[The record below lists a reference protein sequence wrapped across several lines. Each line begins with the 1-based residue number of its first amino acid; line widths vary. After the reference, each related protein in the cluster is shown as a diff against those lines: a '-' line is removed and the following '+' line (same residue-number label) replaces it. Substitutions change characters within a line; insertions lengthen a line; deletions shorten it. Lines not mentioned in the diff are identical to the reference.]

1 MRILVTGKSSFI
13 GNCFAKHVSA
23 FGDKYQVD
31 MLSVRGD
38 EWKNIDFSVYD
49 CIVHAAGKAHVGYK
63 DEEAAEYMAVN
74 RDLTAAVAEKAKAE
88 GVRQFIFLSSIIIY
102 GAAAKA
108 GSTRVITKDTAP
120 DPENAYG
127 RSKLEAEDALRRL
140 ADEDFAVAILRLPMV
155 YGMGSK
161 GNFSLLRK
169 YARFLPVFP
178 ALCGR
183 RSAIYVE
190 NLVEFIRIVSDERL
204 SGDLYPTDAK
214 PVTTPAMLRAI
225 RAAQGKKTL
234 LMNIFNP
241 FVRLMGGMSIARRI
255 FGGIEYDASLTSN
268 ITEYR
273 LYTLE
278 QGVERSI
285 KEA

>member
-13 GNCFAKHVSA
+13 GNCFAKHA
-23 FGDKYQVD
+23 AEFGDRYHVD
-31 MLSVRGD
+31 MISVRGD
-38 EWKNIDFSVYD
+38 EWKKVDFSKYD

-63 DEEAAEYMAVN
+63 DEDAAEYMSVN

-88 GVRQFIFLSSIIIY
+88 GVPQFIFLSSIIIY

-108 GSTRVITKDTAP
+108 GHTRVITADTAP

-127 RSKLEAEDALRRL
+127 RSKLEAEDALRKL
-140 ADEDFAVAILRLPMV
+140 ASADFSVAILRLPMV
-155 YGMGSK
+155 YGRGSK

-169 YARFLPVFP
+169 YAALLPVFP

-190 NLVEFIRIVSDERL
+190 NLAEFIRITAEDRKN
-204 SGDLYPTDAK
+204 GTFYPTDDV

-225 RAAQGKKTL
+225 RAANGKRTL
-234 LMNIFNP
+234 LLKIFDP
-241 FVRLMGGMSIARRI
+241 FVRLIGGMSVARRI
-255 FGGIEYDASLTSN
+255 FGGLEYDVSLTGN
-268 ITEYR
+268 TTDYR
-273 LYTLE
+273 IYTLE